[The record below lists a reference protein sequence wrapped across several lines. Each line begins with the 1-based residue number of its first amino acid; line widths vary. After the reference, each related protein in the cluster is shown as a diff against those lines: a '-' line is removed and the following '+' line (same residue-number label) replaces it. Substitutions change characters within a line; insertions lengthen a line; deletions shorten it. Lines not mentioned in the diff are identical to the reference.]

1 MLVIEQYF
9 PVVYL
14 VCFLQHCQ
22 KLAVALSTNRSI
34 KWHQD
39 VMLFSISFYPK
50 VGSVWLRMDAS
61 HMVVCIQPGLAF
73 LSLHVSLMLAVGS
86 HFQGSDK
93 VLCFFSV
100 FCLLLSQT

>member
-1 MLVIEQYF
+1 
-9 PVVYL
+9 
-14 VCFLQHCQ
+14 
-22 KLAVALSTNRSI
+22 
-34 KWHQD
+34 
-39 VMLFSISFYPK
+39 MLFSISFCPK
-50 VGSVWLRMDAS
+50 VDSVWLHMNAS

-86 HFQGSDK
+86 RFQGSDK